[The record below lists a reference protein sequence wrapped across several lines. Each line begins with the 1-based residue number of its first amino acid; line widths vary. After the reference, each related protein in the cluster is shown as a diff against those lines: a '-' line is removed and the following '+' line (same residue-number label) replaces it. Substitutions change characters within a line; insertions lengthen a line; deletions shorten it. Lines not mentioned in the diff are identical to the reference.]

1 MVVVVER
8 ERQHQCDAA
17 PAQRKIV
24 VQEVEEVKEVEEV
37 EEMEE
42 VEEKHVLLAKRCGH

>member
-24 VQEVEEVKEVEEV
+24 VEKVEEVEEV